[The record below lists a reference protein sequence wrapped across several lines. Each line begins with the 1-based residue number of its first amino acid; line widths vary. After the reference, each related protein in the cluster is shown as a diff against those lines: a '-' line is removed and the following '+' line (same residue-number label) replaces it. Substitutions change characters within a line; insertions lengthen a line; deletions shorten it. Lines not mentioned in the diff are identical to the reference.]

1 MKTPREI
8 LLQRHHA
15 AEPKLDAIRR
25 EIVGELNNKET
36 EQPSLIAS
44 FVSSFLGCSKTV
56 WRDLTWPNRR
66 TWAGFAAAW
75 VVILSLNFYAA
86 DHAPKMAR
94 KEAPPSPEL
103 IIALREQRLELARLI
118 EPSVAPAADRPKS
131 FRPSPRSERRDE
143 MLAA

>member
-15 AEPKLDAIRR
+15 AEPRLDTVRR
-25 EIVGELNNKET
+25 AVVESLNNEGTKQLRT
-36 EQPSLIAS
+36 SL
-44 FVSSFLGCSKTV
+44 VSLFLGCSKTV
-56 WRDLTWPNRR
+56 WRELIWPNRR

-75 VVILSLNFYAA
+75 VVILSLNFYSA

-118 EPSVAPAADRPKS
+118 EPSVAPAANRPKS
-131 FRPSPRSERRDE
+131 PHPSPRSERRNE